1 MINVRKIFGT
11 TKTAPSI
18 EWKNITSEDNL
29 AEAII
34 ASSEKPVFIFK
45 HSTRCSISSMAKSRL
60 EQSWNSEEMT
70 NVSPYYLD
78 LIAYRNISNLIEDT
92 LGVMHA
98 SPQILIL
105 KDGKC
110 SVDTS
115 HMNIS
120 YDFVKEHTLSS

>member
-18 EWKNITSEDNL
+18 EWKNITSEDGL
-29 AEAII
+29 TEAIN

-60 EQSWNSEEMT
+60 EHGWNPEEMK

-78 LIAYRNISNLIEDT
+78 LIAYRQLSNLIEET
-92 LGVMHA
+92 LGVIHA
-98 SPQILIL
+98 SPQILVL

-110 SVDTS
+110 SFDTS

-120 YDFVKEHTLSS
+120 YAIVKEQTLSN

>member
-110 SVDTS
+110 SYDTS
-115 HMNIS
+115 HVNIS

>member
-11 TKTAPSI
+11 TKSTPSI
-18 EWKNITSEDNL
+18 AWKNIISEDGL
-29 AEAII
+29 DEAIN

-60 EQSWNSEEMT
+60 ENSWNSEEMM

-78 LIAYRNISNLIEDT
+78 LISYRNISNLAADR
-92 LGVMHA
+92 LGVVHE
-98 SPQILIL
+98 SPQILVL
-105 KDGKC
+105 KNGKC
-110 SVDTS
+110 SFDTS

-120 YDFVKEHTLSS
+120 YDMVKQHALSS